1 MSNAN
6 LLAALHPRRLLEG
19 QGILARLRRL
29 VRWPSGKGD
38 DVRVSPVPFRI
49 CHHFRRL
56 MIGLNIPVS
65 AECEPDQSNRHQ
77 GGTRYD
83 QPMRIIHLSI
93 PGSRSF
99 SPPLP
104 TPPARSRGDCYHV
117 FPDEPKSPKG
127 VDFNQISGPVLAGV
141 RARTRDIG
149 RIPCNELPLPPAS
162 DELRLSEPT
171 GALN

>member
-1 MSNAN
+1 M
-6 LLAALHPRRLLEG
+6 
-19 QGILARLRRL
+19 
-29 VRWPSGKGD
+29 RWPSGKGD

-83 QPMRIIHLSI
+83 QPMRIIHLRI

-104 TPPARSRGDCYHV
+104 TPQREAAVIITTFSLM
-117 FPDEPKSPKG
+117 S
-127 VDFNQISGPVLAGV
+127 
-141 RARTRDIG
+141 
-149 RIPCNELPLPPAS
+149 
-162 DELRLSEPT
+162 
-171 GALN
+171 